1 MLIQKSFLTLF
12 FLTSVVP
19 FSGPAATVVFEFSL
33 SSTLKLTL
41 DVFLRPSLCV
51 GAESVVMVAGAIV
64 IGGVQSELKRMSAS
78 L

>member
-1 MLIQKSFLTLF
+1 MIFKFLTLF

-19 FSGPAATVVFEFSL
+19 FSAPVEFELSL

-41 DVFLRPSLCV
+41 DVFLRPPSLGV
-51 GAESVVMVAGAIV
+51 GTDSVVMVAGAIV
-64 IGGVQSELKRMSAS
+64 IGGVQSELSKISAS